1 MPRKAHYSY
10 NAFYDI
16 DELIARAEENHIP
29 LVEKSA
35 ITIDVTKENNKVE
48 ARTSDGKKLHRFAT
62 STFINNFLGKTL
74 ATVEPGNY
82 PINKK
87 VLVREKNGDVLQVF
101 THKYSP
107 IADFEIMNKL
117 KEMGCS
123 KARYRYDYYHS
134 IIEAPKDVNGTG
146 GEHQPLL
153 FIRNSEV
160 GGSKLQVLHG
170 IFRLVCT
177 NGLVIMDRGEEI
189 MNRKHMGTLEVN
201 FGDFREFVEQIE
213 RLRRI
218 ELSPERVERFIEAL
232 YENKHIR
239 KADRDKLPEYIAQE
253 LRTQKEKRLSMYTVV
268 NGLTRLANYVD
279 VNNTWSLHKRISQI
293 VLDPQATLQNA

>member
-16 DELIARAEENHIP
+16 DELIAQAEANHIP
-29 LVEKSA
+29 LVEKPA
-35 ITIDVTKENNKVE
+35 ITIDVTKEGNKVQ
-48 ARTSDGKKLHRFAT
+48 ARTSDGKKLHKFAT

-74 ATVEPGNY
+74 ATVESGTY

-101 THKYSP
+101 THKYAP
-107 IADFEIMNKL
+107 IADHEILTKL
-117 KEMGCS
+117 KDMGCS
-123 KARYRYDYYHS
+123 KSRYRYDYYHS
-134 IIEAPKDVNGTG
+134 IIEAPKDGNGNG

-177 NGLVIMDRGEEI
+177 NGLIIMDRGEQI
-189 MNRKHMGTLEVN
+189 MNRKHMGKLEVD
-201 FGDFREFVEQIE
+201 FGDFKEVVEQIE

-218 ELSPERVERFIEAL
+218 ELSRERVEGFIEAL
-232 YENKHIR
+232 YENKYIR

-253 LRTQKEKRLSMYTVV
+253 LRTQGDNKLSMYTVV

-279 VNNTWSLHKRISQI
+279 VNNTWSLHKRVSQI
-293 VLDPQATLQNA
+293 VLDPQTALQNA